1 VYVFIPLRKNGDV
14 FGNDF
19 VGANKYSPDSF
30 VFRDRGTDHRRE
42 TGYRGVA
49 KGAYSAI
56 VVQGSQKKI
65 ARHHAVSGFV
75 FRDRAIPYRSFR
87 AIPARNR
94 HPIPASTIPYR
105 NHHSIRIFST
115 NHLYAPTKTGDVS
128 VMSCRG
134 E

>member
-1 VYVFIPLRKNGDV
+1 MYVFIPLRKNGDV

-56 VVQGSQKKI
+56 VVQVSQEKI
-65 ARHHAVSGFV
+65 ARRLTVSGKLSVFIAKPDSMIPVKAKPFV
-75 FRDRAIPYRSFR
+75 CRNINTRAYIYTPLRMNGNVCGNGF
-87 AIPARNR
+87 I
-94 HPIPASTIPYR
+94 
-105 NHHSIRIFST
+105 
-115 NHLYAPTKTGDVS
+115 G
-128 VMSCRG
+128 G
-134 E
+134 